1 MNIKIWRLFI
11 LFNNKEWILN
21 FENNLSYILIKNEY

>member
-11 LFNNKEWILN
+11 EYINKELILK
-21 FENNLSYILIKNEY
+21 FEENLYYIIIKNEY

>member
-11 LFNNKEWILN
+11 IYTNKEWILK
-21 FENNLSYILIKNEY
+21 FEDYLSYILIKNEY

>member
-11 LFNNKEWILN
+11 LFNNKELIFK
-21 FENNLSYILIKNEY
+21 FEDNLYYIIKKNEY